1 MFYHFFLT
9 IMRRKGLFIPIVT
22 FLTMA
27 CSREIIETPDN
38 AGDLQKGEIT
48 IALTSVDTH
57 QNVTVVKSTVEA
69 PEAEAFN
76 VEIFNASGV
85 RLYRDTYGNAAG
97 TKIPLNAGE
106 YRLLASYGDPAGVG
120 FDAIYFAA
128 DQDFTVH
135 GQTSETVSATA
146 KMSNVKVQVNFGEN
160 LCQAYPEHYARVKRT
175 GMDDYLQFDADET
188 RAGYIPAGELVLEI
202 YANVDGTWKYY
213 RTESA
218 EYSPNDFVA
227 FNVDTDPREGSV
239 SVSVKIDDS
248 ADVIEKEIEVSSEF
262 AASEAP
268 AVTLSGFEGNQFNF
282 IEAVDY
288 QGYQADF
295 SVPAGI
301 AECVLTVESESG
313 LPTEVDLLSAD
324 ESVRSQFAV
333 YGIRWNSGMEGS
345 HFGSIDFSGIGKTA
359 YDPENVF
366 SASFTL
372 RIKDNNGR
380 ETTTDKFTVTQVPS
394 MITLN
399 AAEGNAF
406 ARRIEGVTANAS
418 AGDPEKFALQ
428 YSTDNSSWTSV
439 PVTSIE
445 GQNISFSTVSG
456 LEPATEYHFRTIY
469 NGNEKTVGNE
479 ITLTTEEALQV
490 GNSGFEDW
498 TTSSFTYDATW
509 PASDFTYNWY
519 QPWTDASSAWWD
531 VNSKSSMV
539 SSGVGGVSHM
549 HIKSCHKVSYSND
562 AYEGSRSAHIYTVNI
577 GGWNT
582 DATAVGTSYAGE
594 IFTGRADDSGNHS
607 SDGHVF
613 GSRPDLFVFYYK
625 YHPVNDE
632 KFYFKIEL
640 RGSDG
645 TALKSYEE
653 TNGPTASDW
662 TKYEVPFEY
671 SDLTQKVST
680 IYISFKSTSSS
691 NPSVSTGS
699 KLEIAGNETTAHF
712 GSSLRIDNLQMI
724 YE

>member
-38 AGDLQKGEIT
+38 AGDFQKGEIT

-57 QNVTVVKSTVEA
+57 QNVTAVKSTVEA

-188 RAGYIPAGELVLEI
+188 RAGYIPAGELVMEI

-218 EYSPNDFVA
+218 EYSPNDFVT

-248 ADVIEKEIEVSSEF
+248 VDVIEKDIKVSSEF

-282 IEAVDY
+282 TEAVDY
-288 QGYQADF
+288 QGCQADF

-313 LPTEVDLLSAD
+313 LPAEVDLLNAD

-345 HFGSIDFSGIGKTA
+345 HFGSLDFSGIGKIS
-359 YDPENVF
+359 YDPDNVF

-372 RIKDNNGR
+372 RIKDNNGK
-380 ETTTDKFTVTQVPS
+380 ETTTDKFTVTQVPAVV
-394 MITLN
+394 TLN
-399 AAEGNAF
+399 ATEGNAF
-406 ARRIEGVTANAS
+406 ARRIEGVTANVS
-418 AGDPEKFALQ
+418 VGDPEKFALQ

-445 GQNISFSTVSG
+445 GQNINFGTVSG
-456 LEPATEYHFRTIY
+456 LEPVTAYHFRTIY

-479 ITLTTEEALQV
+479 ITLTTEEALQI
-490 GNSGFEDW
+490 GNSGFEEW
-498 TTSSFTYDATW
+498 TENTYKFNVAAFWDNKSLT
-509 PASDFTYNWY
+509 WY
-519 QPWTDASSAWWD
+519 QPWEADKWWD
-531 VNSKSSMV
+531 VNSRKAFN
-539 SSGVGGVSHM
+539 
-549 HIKSCHKVSYSND
+549 SYSALAGNQNYRSFATVGWSSD
-562 AYEGSRSAHIYTVNI
+562 AVDGKSAHIFTINTSASSTDNI
-577 GGWNT
+577 VYDEDT
-582 DATAVGTSYAGE
+582 KVGELFIGT
-594 IFTGRADDSGNHS
+594 ADDGGNHS
-607 SDGHVF
+607 SDGHSF
-613 GSRPDLFVFYYK
+613 ASRPSALVFMYK
-625 YHPVNDE
+625 YIPVSGETFNV
-632 KFYFKIEL
+632 KIEIKSAGGNVL
-640 RGSDG
+640 ATKNIDDG
-645 TALKSYEE
+645 
-653 TNGPTASDW
+653 PASDSW
-662 TKYEVPFEY
+662 TSYRIDLEY
-671 SDLTQKVST
+671 PDLSEKASS
-680 IYISFKSTSSS
+680 IYISFKSSSAADS
-691 NPSVSTGS
+691 SAAYEKGTTV
-699 KLEIAGNETTAHF
+699 EIAGGSYTVHA

>member
-9 IMRRKGLFIPIVT
+9 IMRRKGLFFPIVT

-27 CSREIIETPDN
+27 CSREIIEIPDN
-38 AGDLQKGEIT
+38 AGDLQKGEII

-57 QNVTVVKSTVEA
+57 QNVTAVKSTVEA
-69 PEAEAFN
+69 PEAEAFK

-106 YRLLASYGDPAGVG
+106 YRLLASYGDPSGVG

-146 KMSNVKVQVNFGEN
+146 RMSNVKVQVNFGEN
-160 LCQAYPEHYARVKRT
+160 LCEAYPEHYARVKRT

-213 RTESA
+213 KTESA
-218 EYSPNDFVA
+218 EYSPNDFVT

-282 IEAVDY
+282 TEAVEY

-345 HFGSIDFSGIGKTA
+345 HFGSIDFSGIGKIS
-359 YDPENVF
+359 YDPDNVF

-372 RIKDNNGR
+372 RIKDNNGK
-380 ETTTDKFTVTQVPS
+380 ETTTDKFTVTQVPAVV
-394 MITLN
+394 TLN
-399 AAEGNAF
+399 ATEGNAF
-406 ARRIEGVTANAS
+406 ARRIEGVTANVS
-418 AGDPEKFALQ
+418 VGDPEKFTLQ

-445 GQNISFSTVSG
+445 GQNISFGTVSG
-456 LEPATEYHFRTIY
+456 LEPVTAYHFRTIY
-469 NGNEKTVGNE
+469 NGNEKTIGNE
-479 ITLTTEEALQV
+479 ITLTTEEALQI
-490 GNSGFEDW
+490 GNSGFEEWTVQNWSFNYISSLTRRNIDW
-498 TTSSFTYDATW
+498 YL
-509 PASDFTYNWY
+509 PYNEGNTQIW
-519 QPWTDASSAWWD
+519 A
-531 VNSKSSMV
+531 VNSKKTMPGTYTTAGNQNSKNFPTV
-539 SSGVGGVSHM
+539 A
-549 HIKSCHKVSYSND
+549 YSTD
-562 AYEGSRSAHIYTVNI
+562 VHSGSRSAMLYTVRVHDLKFDPDEHLI
-577 GGWNT
+577 
-582 DATAVGTSYAGE
+582 AGE
-594 IFTGRADDSGNHS
+594 LFTGVADDSGNHT
-607 SDGHVF
+607 SDGSSF
-613 GSRPDLFVFYYK
+613 ASRPSRLQFYHKYIPYNGETYFVS
-625 YHPVNDE
+625 VQ
-632 KFYFKIEL
+632 IIA
-640 RGSDG
+640 SDG
-645 TALKSYEE
+645 SVIAAGTQTGGDVSSWTL
-653 TNGPTASDW
+653 ASVDL
-662 TKYEVPFEY
+662 TY
-671 SDLTQKVST
+671 SDISKKAEK
-680 IYISFKSTSSS
+680 IYISFKSSSAATPVYRDYTLTVADNKEYS
-691 NPSVSTGS
+691 GCNIGS
-699 KLEIAGNETTAHF
+699 ILYVDDLE
-712 GSSLRIDNLQMI
+712 LI